1 MKPQTYTVKKALPHR
16 GRIRRPG
23 EKVELHPREAKY
35 YIGSHLESPKAAKK
49 AASKGKSQA
58 AAEDKGGDS

>member
-49 AASKGKSQA
+49 PAKGKGQVEA
-58 AAEDKGGDS
+58 ADNGGDS